1 MHKYNGGVDNMYPI
15 DPYVIHKINEQLQVI
30 QRHLENVK
38 TRLTVLEDEVNDI
51 RNEKQM
57 YIDRI
62 EYKFD
67 QLKVERLEGTLNI
80 GLTPQDREAI
90 EQYVVGGDD
99 NLGESEMDHE
109 LFHRVQQQIFAYLQ
123 EDVFD
128 NVKEAEEKYNY
139 QLDDPY
145 RRFIIEDI
153 KRQIDKRITMYI
165 NNLKR
170 NDPKNPE
177 KEEVVIEKVRN
188 DIHKAIEEFIK
199 HLPKQDG

>member
-1 MHKYNGGVDNMYPI
+1 MYPF
-15 DPYVIHKINEQLQVI
+15 DPYVIQKIYKQLQFI
-30 QRHLENVK
+30 QRNLENLNE
-38 TRLTVLEDEVNDI
+38 RLTDLEVELNDI

-90 EQYVVGGDD
+90 EQYVVGGNEDKD
-99 NLGESEMDHE
+99 VNEVNQE
-109 LFHRVQQQIFAYLQ
+109 LFSRVQQQIFAYLQ
-123 EDVFD
+123 DDVFE
-128 NVKEAEEKYNY
+128 NVKEVEEKYNY
-139 QLDDPY
+139 RLDDPY

-165 NNLKR
+165 NNLERK
-170 NDPKNPE
+170 DPKHPE
-177 KEEVVIEKVRN
+177 KEKVVIEKVRN

-199 HLPKQDG
+199 HLPKQEG